1 MEQITI
7 NSIDLSYLHTISAG
21 DTTFERM
28 VLLAAVDDI
37 TVQIEKLGIAFKEKD
52 GALIKRIA
60 HSLKAVVAIAGLSNL
75 ETICWE
81 IDKLFRDE
89 KYHENGISYFENLV
103 NEWDASRPIFEEMIT
118 ENYPDF

>member
-1 MEQITI
+1 MNYITI

-21 DTTFERM
+21 DATFERM

-37 TVQIEKLGIAFKEKD
+37 SVQIEKLGIAFDQKD
-52 GALIKRIA
+52 GALVKRIA

-75 ETICWE
+75 ESICWQ

-89 KYHENGISYFENLV
+89 NYHDNGIEYFDRLV
-103 NEWDASRPIFEEMIT
+103 NEWDNSRPVFEDMIN
-118 ENYPDF
+118 ENYPEF